1 VSRFE
6 ALIVDF
12 GGVLTKPLQ
21 QAMARFSDE
30 LGIEMSDLVRAAL
43 GAYVGQRDD
52 LVVEFETGR
61 ISEEEF
67 AARFAE
73 RLAEIS
79 GRAVPSE
86 GLVRR
91 IFRLELEQEMFTAV
105 ARARSAG
112 LKTGLLS
119 NSWGTRYYPRDR
131 LAEVFDAVVI
141 SGEVG
146 MRKPDPKIFEH
157 TLDELGAAPKGSV
170 FVDDEP
176 GHLKSAAALGIT
188 TVLHR
193 SPSQTISELED
204 LLGVPLGSPTGNA
217 ETKPG

>member
-1 VSRFE
+1 VRRFD

-21 QAMARFSDE
+21 EAMARFSAE

-43 GAYVGQRDD
+43 GAYVGERDD
-52 LVVEFETGR
+52 LVTDFETGR

-73 RLAEIS
+73 RLAAIS
-79 GRAVPSE
+79 GKEIPSE

-91 IFRLELEQEMFTAV
+91 IFRLELEEDMFAAV

-131 LAEVFDAVVI
+131 LGEVFDAVVI

-146 MRKPDPKIFEH
+146 MRKPDPSIFEH
-157 TLDELGAAPKGSV
+157 TLDELGVAPAVSV

-176 GHLKSAAALGIT
+176 GHLKSAARLGIT

-193 SPSQTISELED
+193 SPPQTIAELEE
-204 LLGVPLGSPTGNA
+204 LLEIRLGLTTGSS
-217 ETKPG
+217 